1 MAASKVKMLFSDAP
15 PDALEKLLSPKRK
28 LLYGLFA
35 FGPGTVLGLYLYSV
49 KREMERE
56 NEVLRLKQ
64 VESELSVVQER
75 QDKDLVLASAI
86 QEMRDRLRRLEAE
99 AIASREHAAT
109 VASAADSKTNN
120 KEVGT
125 PTVASVSSENKID
138 AALAVLTAKEK
149 PQEQNEESPSW
160 LTSSLDGA
168 QGRRDKRHQEMLQ
181 GDIAAYIA
189 KQKEQAK

>member
-1 MAASKVKMLFSDAP
+1 
-15 PDALEKLLSPKRK
+15 
-28 LLYGLFA
+28 
-35 FGPGTVLGLYLYSV
+35 
-49 KREMERE
+49 MERE